1 MRIQNIHV
9 SNTICLLIKHKVVL
23 LDNFINQPIDKQKKD
38 LKKLCE
44 AHDLTPIF
52 KINTNK
58 R

>member
-44 AHDLTPIF
+44 VNDLTPIY
-52 KINTNK
+52 KTNK
-58 R
+58 K

>member
-1 MRIQNIHV
+1 MRIQNILV

-44 AHDLTPIF
+44 VNDLTPIY
-52 KINTNK
+52 KTNK
-58 R
+58 K